1 VIGVAIAVI
10 VIGIAFGIVWPW
22 VGIVIGLAGLLV
34 LVALLAGRS
43 RGAPKPQR

>member
-22 VGIVIGLAGLLV
+22 VGIVIGLAGLLFLVV
-34 LVALLAGRS
+34 LIARSGRK
-43 RGAPKPQR
+43 APNPGR